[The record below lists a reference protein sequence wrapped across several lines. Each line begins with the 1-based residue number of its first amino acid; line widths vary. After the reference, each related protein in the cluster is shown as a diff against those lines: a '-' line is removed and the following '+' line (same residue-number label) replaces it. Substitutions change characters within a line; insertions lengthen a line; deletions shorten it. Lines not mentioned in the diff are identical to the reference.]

1 MSGVYPP
8 EPTALH
14 DARLAAVLA
23 ALSDCGAASVMDLG
37 CGDGALLAHLVAR
50 PAFDTIVG
58 VELDAAALARAA
70 ADIRISARA
79 RLVCGSLTD
88 AALLPQGFD
97 AATLVEVIEHLPP
110 DRLGALEQAVFGL
123 ARPGAVIV
131 TTPNADFNALLGV
144 PARRRRHPDH
154 RFEWG
159 RAKFQSWAQ
168 GVARR
173 NGYAAAFQDLPA
185 LHSALGGPSQMA
197 VFTRA
202 GL

>member
-1 MSGVYPP
+1 MRAYPS

-23 ALSDCGAASVMDLG
+23 ALRDCGAASVMDLG
-37 CGDGALLAHLVAR
+37 CGDGALLAHLVGL
-50 PAFDTIVG
+50 PALATIVG

-70 ADIRISARA
+70 ADPRIAARA

-88 AALLPQGFD
+88 PALLPKGFD
-97 AATLVEVIEHLPP
+97 AAVLVEVIEHLPP
-110 DRLGALEQAVFGL
+110 ERLGALEQAVFGA
-123 ARPGAVIV
+123 ARPATVIL
-131 TTPNADFNALLGV
+131 TTPNADFNGLLGV
-144 PARRRRHPDH
+144 PAHRRRHPDH

-173 NGYAAAFQDLPA
+173 NRYAAAFHDLPA
-185 LHSALGGPSQMA
+185 LHADLGGPSQMA
-197 VFTRA
+197 VFTRVA
-202 GL
+202 L